1 MQNKSHWIHHILAFV
16 VSCIWGSTFVASKVL
31 LNAGLSPAQIMCMR
45 FAIAYFAFLPF
56 CHKQIKAQC
65 LRDELLF
72 IALGLTGG
80 SLYFLTENSALQ
92 YTTSTSTVAMLI
104 TTTPVLTA
112 FVVRAIYPS
121 EKLTRRFL
129 FGSLVALAGV
139 ALVIFN
145 GVFILDDNPLVALLA
160 LGASLCW
167 AFYGLLLRKMETAY
181 STAFITRKVFFWGV
195 VTMLPVCLIEDHSF
209 DFSNLL
215 SLNVGLPLIFLSLIA
230 SLACY
235 QMWNMASKGLGVVV
249 ATNYLYFQPITSL
262 VTGYLVLNERIT
274 LLAVFGC
281 LLLVIDG
288 VYLCN
293 KKRKFKQ

>member
-1 MQNKSHWIHHILAFV
+1 MQNKSHLGFHLLAFV

-56 CHKQIKAQC
+56 CRHKIKADS

-112 FVVRAIYPS
+112 FVVRAIFPS
-121 EKLTRRFL
+121 EKLSRRFM
-129 FGSLVALAGV
+129 FGSLVALIGV

-160 LGASLCW
+160 FSASLCW
-167 AFYGLLLRKMETAY
+167 AFYGLLLRKLETSY

-195 VTMLPVCLIEDHSF
+195 VTMLPVCLVEDHSF

-215 SLNVGLPLIFLSLIA
+215 SLNVGLPLLFLSLIA

-235 QMWNMASKGLGVVV
+235 QMWNMASKGLGIVV

-274 LLAVFGC
+274 LLAIFGC
-281 LLLVIDG
+281 LLVIDG

-293 KKRKFKQ
+293 KKRKSKQ

>member
-121 EKLTRRFL
+121 EKLTHRFL

-167 AFYGLLLRKMETAY
+167 AFYGLLLRKMENAY

-274 LLAVFGC
+274 LLAIFGC
-281 LLLVIDG
+281 LLVIDG

-293 KKRKFKQ
+293 KKRKNRQ